1 MVSRVLQLGC
11 GGAMIV
17 AACFLAFLA
26 SPFLLESGDDTASH
40 QLIVALVS
48 VAISMILLFLATRL
62 LFRRPR
68 RDGGLLPPWA
78 LRLAA
83 SCFIALPIAALLA
96 GQASHPR
103 IGWFQLLVQGGI
115 YLLVGARL
123 FQLARARE
131 SPPDPTDDPQ
141 PDD

>member
-1 MVSRVLQLGC
+1 MV
-11 GGAMIV
+11 V
-17 AACFLAFLA
+17 AACFLALFA
-26 SPFLLESGDDTASH
+26 SPFLLESGDYASSG
-40 QLIVALVS
+40 QMIVASVS
-48 VAISMILLFLATRL
+48 IAVSMVLLFLAIRL
-62 LFRRPR
+62 LFARPR

-83 SCFIALPIAALLA
+83 SCFISLPIAALLA

-103 IGWFQLLVQGGI
+103 IGWFQFLVQAGI
-115 YLLVGARL
+115 YLVVGARL

-131 SPPDPTDDPQ
+131 RGPDPADDPQ